1 MIPFRSSTAGN
12 LRYQQLVL
20 GYLSMEKILA
30 TEVLD
35 NVYYC
40 RQPNTGFIRDQLHMF
55 GPYSKGH
62 LFPIRHPVGLD
73 WQNELTPPFRYT
85 RQTVFASALDRQL
98 QEIHLG

>member
-40 RQPNTGFIRDQLHMF
+40 RQPNTGFSPD
-55 GPYSKGH
+55 
-62 LFPIRHPVGLD
+62 
-73 WQNELTPPFRYT
+73 
-85 RQTVFASALDRQL
+85 
-98 QEIHLG
+98 